1 MNLLNMKTYSFMKRY
16 VWALLFFAL
25 MIKTHAQQDPQ
36 YTQYMY
42 NMSIINPAYA
52 TDDLGV
58 VNFGALYRS
67 QWAGTVGAPNTF
79 TFYAHTPFNER
90 VELGVSFLTDEIGDG
105 AVKESS
111 IFGDFAYVLPMSD
124 DAKLSLGLKAGV
136 TLFETGFNDF
146 QLESGDFS
154 TDPAFAGVTRAFPN
168 VGIGAF
174 YFTDRYYV
182 GLSAPNLLSTKHLEN
197 DSGIQ
202 RLGSEEIHFFLTG
215 GYVYEFN
222 ENLKL
227 KPSVLVRA
235 VGNAPLMVDVS
246 ANVLFNKRFEA
257 GVSYRLED
265 ALSGMFNFKVTPD
278 LRIGYAYDH
287 TLSNL
292 GNFNSGSHEVFVLFN
307 LDLLGLRQGYDKSPR
322 FF

>member
-1 MNLLNMKTYSFMKRY
+1 MKTYYFMKNY
-16 VWALLFFAL
+16 VWALLCLLWLTNAN
-25 MIKTHAQQDPQ
+25 AQQDPQ

-42 NMSIINPAYA
+42 NMSVINPAYA
-52 TDDLGV
+52 TDDMGV
-58 VNFGALYRS
+58 VNIGALYRS
-67 QWAGTVGAPNTF
+67 QWAGTVGAPNTL

-90 VELGVSFLTDEIGDG
+90 VELGLSILTDEIGEG
-105 AVKESS
+105 AVKESN
-111 IFGDFAYVLPMSD
+111 IYGDFAYVLPMSN

-136 TLFETGFNDF
+136 TLFETSFSDF

-154 TDPAFAGVTRAFPN
+154 TDPAFGEGLNRAFPN

-174 YFTDRYYV
+174 YFTDTYYV

-215 GYVYEFN
+215 GYVHEFS
-222 ENLKL
+222 EDLKL

-235 VGNAPLMVDVS
+235 VGNAPLMVDIS
-246 ANVLFNKRFEA
+246 ANVLFNKRFE
-257 GVSYRLED
+257 GGLSYRLD
-265 ALSGMFNFKVTPD
+265 DSVSGMFNFKVTPD
-278 LRIGYAYDH
+278 LRIGYAYDY

-292 GNFNSGSHEVFVLFN
+292 GDFGSGSHEVFVLFN

>member
-1 MNLLNMKTYSFMKRY
+1 MKSY
-16 VWALLFFAL
+16 ACLLLFLAS
-25 MIKTHAQQDPQ
+25 IWGAQAQQDPQ

-58 VNFGALYRS
+58 VNLGALYRS

-79 TFYAHTPFNER
+79 SFYAHTPFNER
-90 VELGVSFLTDEIGDG
+90 VELGISFLTDEIGEG
-105 AVKESS
+105 AVKESN
-111 IFGDFAYVLPMSD
+111 IYGDFAYVLPMSD
-124 DAKLSLGLKAGV
+124 NAKLSLGIKAGV
-136 TLFETGFNDF
+136 TLFETVFNDF

-154 TDPAFAGVTRAFPN
+154 TDPAFGDGVNRAFPN
-168 VGIGAF
+168 VGVGAF

-197 DSGIQ
+197 ESGVQ

-215 GYVYEFN
+215 GYVYEFS
-222 ENLKL
+222 EDLKL

-246 ANVLFNKRFEA
+246 ANVLFNKRFE
-257 GVSYRLED
+257 GGISYRLDD
-265 ALSGMFNFKVTPD
+265 AISGMFNFKLTPE